1 ATLVVR
7 PSVSRNFLDH
17 PAGLLLPAA
26 VAASLVV
33 MELAARRDRERL
45 AFWASGVY
53 LVAMLGGA
61 AFALY
66 PVLLPDSTDPARS
79 LTILTAASGSYAM
92 RIALTWWFVALALVT
107 GSFLYLYRTFRGK
120 LSIGGGDDG
129 H

>member
-1 ATLVVR
+1 
-7 PSVSRNFLDH
+7 VSRNFVEH
-17 PAGLLLPAA
+17 PAGLLLPVA
-26 VAASLVV
+26 VAASLVA
-33 MELAARRDRERL
+33 MELGARRDRERL

-66 PVLLPDSTDPARS
+66 PVLLPDSSDATRS
-79 LTILTAASGSYAM
+79 LTILSASTGSYAM
-92 RIALTWWFVALALVT
+92 RVALTWWFVALALVT

-120 LSIGGGDDG
+120 LSIGSGDG